1 MFDAPLLFFIL
12 MLIVNDFH
20 THILTKGNEQIQ
32 VDIIAPNFI
41 PPPKKAWIYT
51 CNSVLYS

>member
-41 PPPKKAWIYT
+41 PPPKKA
-51 CNSVLYS
+51 